1 MESSEG
7 MDRDDRGL
15 TAGLADF
22 RKFGEDSATQID
34 SILLVSHQAVL
45 IGSAIVK
52 FFVHGMFGRL
62 LPHEIRWRVWNG
74 RS

>member
-7 MDRDDRGL
+7 MDRDDRGFA
-15 TAGLADF
+15 AGLADF

-34 SILLVSHQAVL
+34 SILLVSHQAGL
-45 IGSAIVK
+45 IGSAKIK
-52 FFVHGMFGRL
+52 FFANGMSGRM
-62 LPHEIRWRVWNG
+62 LPHEFRWRVWDG